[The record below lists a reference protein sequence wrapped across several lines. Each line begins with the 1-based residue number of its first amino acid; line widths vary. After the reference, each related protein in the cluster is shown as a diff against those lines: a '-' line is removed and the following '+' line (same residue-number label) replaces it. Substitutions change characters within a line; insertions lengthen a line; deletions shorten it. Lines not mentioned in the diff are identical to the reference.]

1 MVLDNWA
8 NWVSIFSGAVT
19 VFGCL
24 PKSIDNLQ
32 SFITKGGFEI
42 KAFNEEIEHLKGYQ
56 NYKKSKDEKKRC
68 KAILKKHNLPKS
80 VGVMCKTD
88 NDICFSPS
96 KAIID
101 KNMNN
106 LHLKS
111 SDKNAELI
119 IGGGCFAFY
128 IKNIVLGIVHQNIM
142 CGTVIRLKDE
152 IYLLR
157 HPLGGT
163 PYYLAKLDLF
173 INGVIIELN
182 DDSKVGL
189 YY

>member
-1 MVLDNWA
+1 MTINDLADLVN
-8 NWVSIFSGAVT
+8 ITSGTFAIL
-19 VFGCL
+19 GYL
-24 PKSIDNLQ
+24 PKIINKLQ
-32 SFITKGGFEI
+32 SYTSKNGFEM
-42 KAFNEEIEHLKGYQ
+42 KAGDEEIDHLKGYLD
-56 NYKKSKDEKKRC
+56 YKKSKDERKRC

-80 VGVMCKTD
+80 VGVMCKTE
-88 NDICFSPS
+88 NDICFSPN

-111 SDKNAELI
+111 SDNNAELF
-119 IGGGCFAFY
+119 IGAGCFALC
-128 IKNIVLGIVHQNIM
+128 IKDIVMGIVHQKIM

-163 PYYLAKLDLF
+163 PYYLARLDLF

-182 DDSKVGL
+182 DGSKVGL